1 MVSKC
6 ANPGCSASFR
16 YLHSGQLFRIEKP
29 AKNTSPAVE
38 EDGMRKPLRRLEF
51 FWLCDSCA
59 GRMTL
64 TFDGS
69 VGVSVRPKFA
79 RSAIA

>member
-16 YLHSGQLFRIEKP
+16 YFHSGKLFRIETSAKP
-29 AKNTSPAVE
+29 TSTVVE

-59 GRMTL
+59 AKLTL
-64 TFDGS
+64 TFDSS